1 MRDQIAMRVIDCLDD
16 LPKEQSHVLLGKIVM
31 LYILV
36 EFSTLGHFHDDE
48 DVVGGIEHLIQFDDI
63 GMGNKLEY
71 LDLAGDLHAGGYTLE
86 IMFLFFIFNLF
97 IIFTATGRPVNSC
110 FAS

>member
-1 MRDQIAMRVIDCLDD
+1 
-16 LPKEQSHVLLGKIVM
+16 M